1 MKLSRQS
8 RNSGICWGSLLSDDV
23 RSLSAELARDP
34 GSLVFL
40 DLGEALRT
48 RGQLYLAARVAVAG
62 LERHGGL
69 AEAHDLYARVLVD
82 MGHLQQARDEW
93 HAAIEIAPRHLGSHK
108 GLGFLCYRWGDLDG
122 ALEHLE
128 TALSVD
134 PTDGSV
140 VEALRLVRDA
150 VESSEVEAEA
160 RRSAVFAG
168 LEGADHGLLLF
179 ESRGMVLA
187 GGVRDATGAD
197 VSDDVAAFL
206 AGAVQEAERTAR
218 ILGMGPWQWMVAE
231 GTTGNV
237 HLSRPTENSLLLVSR
252 DRSVPAGRLAVLA
265 QRATEAASEW
275 LEVQDL

>member
-1 MKLSRQS
+1 M
-8 RNSGICWGSLLSDDV
+8 SDDV

-34 GSLVFL
+34 DSLVFL

-48 RGQLYLAARVAVAG
+48 RGQLYLAAKVAVAG
-62 LERHGGL
+62 LERHGDL
-69 AEAHDLYARVLVD
+69 AESHDLYARVLVD

-93 HAAIEIAPRHLGSHK
+93 YDAIEIEPRHLGSHK
-108 GLGFLCYRWGDLDG
+108 GLGFLSYRWGDLDG

-150 VESSEVEAEA
+150 VESSELEAEA

-179 ESRGMVLA
+179 ESRGMVMA
-187 GGVRDATGAD
+187 GGVRDAAGVD

-237 HLSRPTENSLLLVSR
+237 HVSRPTEDSLLLVSR

-265 QRATEAASEW
+265 QRATEAANEW
-275 LEVQDL
+275 LEIQEL